1 MIKCVSVGLWAFWH
15 KMCVWKEYSMTN
27 DLQKAG
33 LSKRIA
39 AFMLDG
45 ILLVILVTGVMS
57 VLAWAFQY
65 QSYVDTFYDG
75 YDQYQKD
82 YGVEFGI
89 TQEDYDKFTPEQKE
103 NFDKATEALNKDEKF
118 VHAYNMMINLLLL
131 IITLSVFA
139 AYFLLEF
146 LVPLKLGNGQTLG
159 KKIFGIALMRVDSV
173 KISSVLL
180 FVRAILGKYTI
191 GTMVPVMI
199 IMMILVGQLGLLGT
213 IILGLILLLQVIM
226 MIVTRTNSAIHDLL
240 ANTVVVD
247 MASQMIFGSELE
259 LITYKEQ
266 RQAEK
271 AARQS
276 Y

>member
-1 MIKCVSVGLWAFWH
+1 
-15 KMCVWKEYSMTN
+15 MTN

-33 LSKRIA
+33 LSKRLA
-39 AFMLDG
+39 AFILDG
-45 ILLVILVTGVMS
+45 ILLIILITGVAALLAL
-57 VLAWAFQY
+57 VLQWQTH
-65 QSYVDTFYDG
+65 VETFYSG
-75 YDQYQKD
+75 YDQYQKE

-89 TQEDYDKFTPEQKE
+89 TQEQYDAFTPEQKE

-118 VHAYNMMINLLLL
+118 IHAYNMMTSLSLL
-131 IITLSVFA
+131 IITLSILA
-139 AYFLLEF
+139 AYVLLEF
-146 LVPLKLGNGQTLG
+146 LVPLKLGHGQTVG
-159 KKIFGIALMRVDSV
+159 KKIFGIAVMRVDSV
-173 KISSVLL
+173 KISPVVL

-199 IMMILVGQLGLLGT
+199 VMMILVGQLGLLGT
-213 IILGLILLLQVIM
+213 VLLGLILLLQVVM
-226 MIVTRTNSAIHDLL
+226 MIVTHTNSAIHDLL

-259 LITYKEQ
+259 LIAYKEQ

-271 AARQS
+271 AARQP